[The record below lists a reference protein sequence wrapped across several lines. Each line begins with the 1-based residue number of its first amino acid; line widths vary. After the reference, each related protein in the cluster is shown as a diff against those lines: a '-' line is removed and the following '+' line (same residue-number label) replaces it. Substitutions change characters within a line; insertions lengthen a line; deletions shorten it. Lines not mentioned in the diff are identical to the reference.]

1 MCMCDVHADKKSS
14 YETCSQDPTEVANFP
29 SEGTLIA
36 MLHHFQH
43 LSSLEISSLSFIKTL
58 DKKKLMNDNYLQI
71 ATHDL

>member
-1 MCMCDVHADKKSS
+1 MCDVHADKKSS

-43 LSSLEISSLSFIKTL
+43 LSSLEISSLP
-58 DKKKLMNDNYLQI
+58 
-71 ATHDL
+71 